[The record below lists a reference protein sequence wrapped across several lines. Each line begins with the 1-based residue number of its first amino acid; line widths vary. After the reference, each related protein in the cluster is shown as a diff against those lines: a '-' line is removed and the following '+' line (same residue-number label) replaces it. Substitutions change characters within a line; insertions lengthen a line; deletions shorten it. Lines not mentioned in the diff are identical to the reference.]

1 MGGVRVFGRC
11 ADEPAQAGRGTR
23 GAHGGWQQ
31 PPTQDG
37 GGWGAPTNAP
47 GAQANAYAAQPA
59 YAAQQGGQGG
69 WNAMPS
75 APAPISTGAPRG
87 FGDASSSAR
96 GAGGGGFG
104 QPMSPRSLAA
114 AGLGMYGGKFLNDG
128 ASFVSSNYAKYFST
142 ASMRAYFDVTESY
155 VFHKLRLLLC
165 PFLHKGSWARL
176 PESVAGGTAYKPPRN
191 DINAPDLYI
200 PLMAF
205 WTYVLTASI
214 REVFSSKSGAFTPE
228 ALATHAWWSG
238 LLWSVESAFI
248 WIALRTAST
257 SNHIVSAPMLD
268 IAAYVGYSFVYG
280 SVTLMSKFSSGSL
293 IYWLFLSWSAVCN
306 AVFMA
311 KTLKKII
318 FSESRHGGYS
328 HSMSHNYVLLCV
340 VIVQFPIH
348 FCKRLASFSKP
359 VSRSTSSIAAFAL
372 SPRNSASSATIT
384 DDHPFLHLLEHR
396 HAEEDQKQPEER
408 CGADHARSPN
418 RIQSHQHQRLPPR
431 LTTSFHLGHHPHPIP
446 EPHQPRAHSRLPA
459 RAQNPPPLSFV
470 PSASSLRSPPHRARS
485 SWTVFGAEHV
495 VVISS

>member
-1 MGGVRVFGRC
+1 MFLR
-11 ADEPAQAGRGTR
+11 AQ

-348 FCKRLASFSKP
+348 FWL
-359 VSRSTSSIAAFAL
+359 SR
-372 SPRNSASSATIT
+372 
-384 DDHPFLHLLEHR
+384 
-396 HAEEDQKQPEER
+396 
-408 CGADHARSPN
+408 
-418 RIQSHQHQRLPPR
+418 
-431 LTTSFHLGHHPHPIP
+431 
-446 EPHQPRAHSRLPA
+446 
-459 RAQNPPPLSFV
+459 
-470 PSASSLRSPPHRARS
+470 
-485 SWTVFGAEHV
+485 
-495 VVISS
+495 